1 MTAAAERFPR
11 LAVRPGEVWL
21 TVSLSLLV
29 HALIL
34 VTVFLVPRFRIGT
47 YLTVPVTYSVSLESG
62 PSAARRGGGAAPAPA
77 VSAPVPPAPAPP
89 APAARSAPAPRAA
102 PPSDELMLPGR
113 QPAKKTPPI
122 EPSLRPTPLVGRETP
137 PPRATPEAPPAVAA
151 PIAPAPPVAL
161 PALAP
166 APGPVPGGAGPGKG
180 GGLELAGKEGT
191 GPGGTALGYYLS
203 LVDYKINTNWTP
215 VGGGKTNMV
224 MVRFR
229 VLRSGQVRDIELESS
244 SGLAS
249 LDAAA
254 LRAIRQSVPLPP
266 FPNLLTEP
274 QLELRYRFV
283 ME

>member
-11 LAVRPGEVWL
+11 LAARPGEVWL
-21 TVSLSLLV
+21 TISLSLLV

-62 PSAARRGGGAAPAPA
+62 PSAARRGGAAAAPAPA
-77 VSAPVPPAPAPP
+77 AP
-89 APAARSAPAPRAA
+89 APAAPAVRAAPAPRAA
-102 PPSDELMLPGR
+102 PPSDELTLPGR
-113 QPAKKTPPI
+113 RPVKKAPPV
-122 EPSLRPTPLVGRETP
+122 EPSLRPTPLVARETP
-137 PPRATPEAPPAVAA
+137 RPRATPDAPPATTV
-151 PIAPAPPVAL
+151 PIVSAPAVAL
-161 PALAP
+161 PSAP
-166 APGPVPGGAGPGKG
+166 APGPAPAGAGSGKG
-180 GGLELAGKEGT
+180 GGLELAGKDGT
-191 GPGGTALGYYLS
+191 GGGGTALGYYLS

-215 VGGGKTNMV
+215 VGGGKTNEV
-224 MVRFR
+224 VVRFR

-244 SGLAS
+244 SGVAS

-274 QLELRYRFV
+274 QLDLRYRFV